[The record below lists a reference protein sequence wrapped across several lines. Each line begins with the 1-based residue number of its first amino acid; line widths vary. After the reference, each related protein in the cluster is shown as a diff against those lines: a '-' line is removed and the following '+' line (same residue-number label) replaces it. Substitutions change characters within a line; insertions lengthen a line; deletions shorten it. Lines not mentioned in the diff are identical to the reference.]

1 MMSQFQAKP
10 KTIGGLKT
18 LIVEGAVRGPAVVLF
33 HGYGA
38 DAADLLPLA
47 DLMSLSK
54 DVTWVFPD
62 APLKIISAPGMHGRA
77 WYPIDAQLL
86 ERSLRMGEPAD
97 LSQQEPQGLSSARTS
112 ALALY
117 EELRMQHSSVIV
129 GGFSQGATLATEL
142 TFTAKT
148 PPAGLVIMSGTVI
161 CESRWREL
169 APRAHGV
176 PFFQCHGKNDPL
188 LGFQFAE
195 NLYSLLTDAGLNGEF
210 MTFSGGHEIPPK
222 AIEKIAH
229 FITKTFRN

>member
-1 MMSQFQAKP
+1 MSQFQAKP

-18 LIVEGAVRGPAVVLF
+18 LIIEGTARGPAIILF

-38 DAADLLPLA
+38 DAADLLPLV

-77 WYPIDAQLL
+77 WYPIDTELL

-97 LSQQEPQGLSSARTS
+97 LSAREPQGLDAARES

-117 EELRMQHSSVIV
+117 EELRTHHPSVIV

-142 TFTAKT
+142 TFTAKVAPT
-148 PPAGLVIMSGTVI
+148 ALVVMSGTVI

-169 APRAHGV
+169 APHAHAV

-222 AIEKIAH
+222 AIEKIAR
-229 FITKTFRN
+229 FITKTFRS